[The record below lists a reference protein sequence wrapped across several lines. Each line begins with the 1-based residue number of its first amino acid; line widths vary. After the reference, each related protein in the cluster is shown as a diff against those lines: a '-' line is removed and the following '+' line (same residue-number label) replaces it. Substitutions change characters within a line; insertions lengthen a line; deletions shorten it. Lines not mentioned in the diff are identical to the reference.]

1 VQNCAL
7 PRGFKMA
14 QTVETQTIGPGRLVR
29 ESGSASFGVKYPTFI
44 VVSLV
49 LMFVA
54 LIYVGSHI
62 RMTKMEYD
70 IAAALNTKENLLEEQ
85 KRLKLELAMLKSP
98 QRIEDIDRNKLQ
110 MRYPAAEQV
119 INLKQTGK

>member
-1 VQNCAL
+1 
-7 PRGFKMA
+7 MA

-98 QRIEDIDRNKLQ
+98 QRIEDIARNKLQ